1 MGPWSTT
8 KTPYLSF
15 FFVPETIGS
24 IVYISRHL
32 EHLKEKVVAGFN
44 VSCVGDDR
52 AYSYLPSRAGNTI
65 SDKVARHV
73 LRHRAPDHKTF
84 SYLERGSDE
93 RQYCAPGVDL
103 PIASVMRSKYGTYPE
118 YHTSRDDLTLVTP
131 SGLQGAFETL
141 RDCLKTIGIERRYVA
156 TQLCEPQMG
165 KRGLYSAFGTG
176 SVEKSV
182 SIRMNIL
189 CFCDGKHSVLDI
201 ADILEMP
208 VMDLQPFFSE
218 LAAHGLIKAVEEN

>member
-1 MGPWSTT
+1 
-8 KTPYLSF
+8 
-15 FFVPETIGS
+15 
-24 IVYISRHL
+24 
-32 EHLKEKVVAGFN
+32 
-44 VSCVGDDR
+44 
-52 AYSYLPSRAGNTI
+52 
-65 SDKVARHV
+65 
-73 LRHRAPDHKTF
+73 
-84 SYLERGSDE
+84 
-93 RQYCAPGVDL
+93 
-103 PIASVMRSKYGTYPE
+103 MRSKYGTYPE

-208 VMDLQPFFSE
+208 VMDLQPFFPE